1 MALTHACVLVFWWQR
16 LLGNHPVAQS
26 ALGPVGG
33 GSWSFSGFDPLLL
46 CGDGGILRCVNGLL
60 GVFLLARSTSWL
72 FGGATS
78 TLLQLELLL
87 LFKNKI

>member
-1 MALTHACVLVFWWQR
+1 MPVCWCSGGG
-16 LLGNHPVAQS
+16 GNHPVAQS
-26 ALGPVGG
+26 ALEPVGG

-72 FGGATS
+72 FGEATS
-78 TLLQLELLL
+78 PQLELLL
-87 LFKNKI
+87 LF